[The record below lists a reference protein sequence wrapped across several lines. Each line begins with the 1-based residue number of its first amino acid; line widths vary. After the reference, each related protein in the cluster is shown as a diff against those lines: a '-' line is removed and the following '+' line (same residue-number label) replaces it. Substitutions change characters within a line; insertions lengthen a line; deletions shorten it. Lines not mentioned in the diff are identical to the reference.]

1 MCVSSRLRRFSG
13 LLSLT
18 AFALA
23 VYVAFFQER
32 TCAPAAGAAAAAAP
46 RAAAAAPRG
55 DGGGG
60 APAAAAA
67 RASPSSPQPAP
78 TAVPALNECSLPL
91 DVMAPTDRPSP
102 SAYPSL
108 RALPSALPGEAE
120 LAAARAAAAARHTA
134 QCYQVISNQLANASA
149 RLVYCEDYA
158 RSVAAGS
165 RPHKDGPFSLTCP
178 TVWFTPAEACALL
191 QAIGKLVVFVGDSIG
206 RQLQQ
211 GLFTVLTGS

>member
-1 MCVSSRLRRFSG
+1 MCVSSRIRRFSG

-18 AFALA
+18 AFVLA

-32 TCAPAAGAAAAAAP
+32 TCTPASPAAGAAPPPPRSDSTAA
-46 RAAAAAPRG
+46 
-55 DGGGG
+55 
-60 APAAAAA
+60 AAAAA

-78 TAVPALNECSLPL
+78 TGAPALSECSLPL
-91 DVMAPTDRPSP
+91 DVMAPTARPSP

-108 RALPSALPGEAE
+108 RPLPSALPGEAA

-134 QCYQVISNQLANASA
+134 QCFQVISNQLANASA
-149 RLVYCEDYA
+149 RLVYCEDFA
-158 RSVAAGS
+158 RAVAAGS
-165 RPHKDGPFSLTCP
+165 RPHRDGPFSLRCP
-178 TVWFTPAEACALL
+178 AVWFTPAEACALL
-191 QAIGKLVVFVGDSIG
+191 QAVGKLVVFVGDSIG